1 LGFRFSNFNPGH
13 YIIRSTFNLTKRNSL
28 VLALIFT
35 TIAVFDST
43 IVRFSAY
50 TGIEPPTEW
59 GLAIIVAFFMIFMVF
74 GVVLLKSVNRVLS
87 GYSNRLA
94 VGFGYFRVI
103 IMSAYILTLLIGL
116 TIFLQITFLN
126 KYSLV
131 LLSAQTYLSHLTSLV
146 FLAYLVYLFIVWSLS
161 TKRNFIIILFAISCS
176 LLSINIVVSLLYLN
190 SYFSSSLRPERSW
203 YPIIS
208 IVINHRASP
217 ATESL
222 SALFDILSLS
232 SFLIMWI
239 ATSVLMSQYRKRIG
253 RFKYFSIMSVPLIY
267 YIFPFQNYVGGVLFP
282 WLSYSPVVLTLLY
295 IVVFSATRQVGAL
308 VFSLSFWT
316 SSGLL
321 YDSQV
326 RKSILMSAIGVTIL
340 FGSLQLTPLQYRVY
354 PPYGLITEAFM
365 PLGSYILLAGIYTS
379 ATYVSQNSK
388 LRKEFYQSAA
398 SQLKLLRS
406 IGISEM
412 ERELEKKARTLAK
425 SPGFSDETDGW
436 DMKEEDVRQT
446 LQDVLKEVYSMR
458 KDNNNST

>member
-1 LGFRFSNFNPGH
+1 LGFGFSTFNVRH
-13 YIIRSTFNLTKRNSL
+13 YIFRSTFGLTKRNSL
-28 VLALIFT
+28 VLVLIFT
-35 TIAVFDST
+35 TIAIFDSI

-50 TGIEPPTEW
+50 TGVEPSAEW
-59 GLAIIVAFFMIFMVF
+59 GLTIIAAFFMTFMVF
-74 GVVLLKSVNRVLS
+74 GFVLLMSVNKVFS

-94 VGFGYFRVI
+94 LGFGYFRVI
-103 IMSAYILTLLIGL
+103 IISVYVLTLVIGL
-116 TIFLQITFLN
+116 AILLQITFLN

-131 LLSAQTYLSHLTSLV
+131 LLSTQTYLSHLTSLV
-146 FLAYLVYLFIVWSLS
+146 FLAYLVYLFVVWSLS
-161 TKRNFIIILFAISCS
+161 AKRNFMIILFAISCS